1 MKTRKCRM
9 TPQQRE
15 MHNKAVSIRNMTDE
29 QLMEYLDC
37 IKHNAEEIGYE
48 RGHAEKKY
56 DCLISFL
63 RDLDTIK
70 GIGVVTVTKL
80 RRHAVDAGYVSREE
94 VME

>member
-1 MKTRKCRM
+1 MKIRKCRM
-9 TPQQRE
+9 TPEQKE

-29 QLMEYLDC
+29 QLIEYIHR

-63 RDLDTIK
+63 KDLDTINGV
-70 GIGVVTVTKL
+70 GIVTAAKL
-80 RRHAVDAGYVSREE
+80 RRHAVDAGYVTREE
-94 VME
+94 VMI